1 MFNNEYEN
9 YMRSVLGYPI
19 SNDINT
25 YNLYNNSNN
34 QMLDYDNS
42 SMYNSNS
49 SYFPYRSSNVVYND
63 TSKFEE
69 LYPEIYKILKPM
81 VSKICDTPSRN
92 DFSSETLEIMANE
105 IYTNI
110 EQDIDVVN
118 INVNTSSTKEAE
130 YNKNENLSRN
140 SNMKVTKS
148 DTKDEETRQGCCGN
162 PMLKDLIKI
171 MIIQQLL
178 QGNKPPRPPRPP
190 HPPMPGPGPM
200 PPHPPRPP
208 YRGLENPDIY
218 GNNYSSGQ
226 SYPYYNN

>member
-19 SNDINT
+19 TNDIST
-25 YNLYNNSNN
+25 YNLYNNSSN
-34 QMLDYDNS
+34 QSFDYNDS
-42 SMYNSNS
+42 SMYGSSN
-49 SYFPYRSSNVVYND
+49 SYFPYRSNNVVYND
-63 TSKFEE
+63 TSKYEE

-81 VSKICDTPSRN
+81 ISKVCDTPSRN

-148 DTKDEETRQGCCGN
+148 DTKNEETRQGCCGN

-218 GNNYSSGQ
+218 GNNYSSSQ

>member
-1 MFNNEYEN
+1 M
-9 YMRSVLGYPI
+9 I
-19 SNDINT
+19 SK
-25 YNLYNNSNN
+25 
-34 QMLDYDNS
+34 
-42 SMYNSNS
+42 
-49 SYFPYRSSNVVYND
+49 V
-63 TSKFEE
+63 
-69 LYPEIYKILKPM
+69 
-81 VSKICDTPSRN
+81 CDTPSRN

-118 INVNTSSTKEAE
+118 INVNTSSAKEAE

-148 DTKDEETRQGCCGN
+148 DTKNEETRQGCCGN

-200 PPHPPRPP
+200 PPRPPRPP
-208 YRGLENPDIY
+208 YRGLENL
-218 GNNYSSGQ
+218 
-226 SYPYYNN
+226 SYMAIITALVNHIHIIIINLKLKRYTKICLYIFFYITQNKNSKQKCLLILCMVCKQ

>member
-1 MFNNEYEN
+1 M
-9 YMRSVLGYPI
+9 I
-19 SNDINT
+19 SK
-25 YNLYNNSNN
+25 
-34 QMLDYDNS
+34 
-42 SMYNSNS
+42 
-49 SYFPYRSSNVVYND
+49 V
-63 TSKFEE
+63 
-69 LYPEIYKILKPM
+69 
-81 VSKICDTPSRN
+81 CDTPSRN

-118 INVNTSSTKEAE
+118 INVNTSSAKEAE

-148 DTKDEETRQGCCGN
+148 DTKNEETRQGCCGN

-218 GNNYSSGQ
+218 GNNYSSSQ